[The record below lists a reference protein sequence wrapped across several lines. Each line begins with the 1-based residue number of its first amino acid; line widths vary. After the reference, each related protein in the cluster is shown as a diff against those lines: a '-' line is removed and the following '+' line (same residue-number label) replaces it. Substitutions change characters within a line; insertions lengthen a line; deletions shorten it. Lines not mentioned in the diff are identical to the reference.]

1 MAWPEGDE
9 ACPGSSGGSDE
20 FDEIGGL
27 NGKCAASSFGHMK
40 LSMFLIIDNVAKLLE
55 RRPTDARVQRHYS
68 SLLNRDVPTT

>member
-1 MAWPEGDE
+1 
-9 ACPGSSGGSDE
+9 
-20 FDEIGGL
+20 
-27 NGKCAASSFGHMK
+27 MK